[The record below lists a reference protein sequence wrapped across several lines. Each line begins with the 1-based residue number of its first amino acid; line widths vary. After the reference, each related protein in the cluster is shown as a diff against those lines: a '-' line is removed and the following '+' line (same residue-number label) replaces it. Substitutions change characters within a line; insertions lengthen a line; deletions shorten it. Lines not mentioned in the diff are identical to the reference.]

1 MEDLVRCIHFWEVI
15 HDAQGALLSPS
26 TLCMVEKTI
35 RFLEEL
41 KGFHVLSCPK
51 AVEQVLDEVKCSG
64 SMFEESEVG

>member
-1 MEDLVRCIHFWEVI
+1 
-15 HDAQGALLSPS
+15 
-26 TLCMVEKTI
+26 MVEKTI